1 MTVSEVIRK
10 RDHLN
15 NCIQTL
21 RSGKAINNGVL
32 ADFLQEYYDLLGSLP
47 VGHTEVKWNEKL

>member
-1 MTVSEVIRK
+1 MTVSEVVRK
-10 RDHLN
+10 RYNLD

-21 RSGKAINNGVL
+21 RSGKTIDNDVL
-32 ADFLQEYYDLLGSLP
+32 ANFLQEYYDLLGSLP

>member
-15 NCIQTL
+15 NCVQTL
-21 RSGKAINNGVL
+21 RSGKAIDNGVL

>member
-15 NCIQTL
+15 NCVQTL
-21 RSGKAINNGVL
+21 RSGKTIDNDVL
-32 ADFLQEYYDLLGSLP
+32 AGFLQEYYDLLGSLP

>member
-21 RSGKAINNGVL
+21 RSGKAIDNDVL
-32 ADFLQEYYDLLGSLP
+32 ADFLLEYYDLLGALP
-47 VGHTEVKWNEKL
+47 VQFTEVR

>member
-1 MTVSEVIRK
+1 MTVSEIIRK

-21 RSGKAINNGVL
+21 RSGKAIDNGVL

>member
-15 NCIQTL
+15 TCIQTL
-21 RSGKAINNGVL
+21 RSGKTTGNDVL

-47 VGHTEVKWNEKL
+47 VGYTEVKWNEKL

>member
-10 RDHLN
+10 RDRLN
-15 NCIQTL
+15 NCVQTL
-21 RSGKAINNGVL
+21 RSGKAIDNGVL

>member
-10 RDHLN
+10 QDHLN

-21 RSGKAINNGVL
+21 RSGKAIDNGVL

>member
-1 MTVSEVIRK
+1 MTVSEIIRK

-15 NCIQTL
+15 NCVQTL
-21 RSGKAINNGVL
+21 RSGKAIDNGVL

>member
-21 RSGKAINNGVL
+21 RSGKAIDNGVL

>member
-21 RSGKAINNGVL
+21 RSGKMIDEGVL
-32 ADFLQEYYDLLGSLP
+32 ADFLQEYYDLLGALP
-47 VGHTEVKWNEKL
+47 VEHTEVKWNEKL

>member
-10 RDHLN
+10 RDHLS

-21 RSGKAINNGVL
+21 RSGKTIDEGVL
-32 ADFLQEYYDLLGSLP
+32 ADFLQEYYDLLGALP

>member
-15 NCIQTL
+15 NCVQTL
-21 RSGKAINNGVL
+21 RSGKMIDEGVL

>member
-1 MTVSEVIRK
+1 MTVSEVVRK
-10 RDHLN
+10 RYNLD

-21 RSGKAINNGVL
+21 RSGKAIDNDVL

-47 VGHTEVKWNEKL
+47 VEYTEAKWNEKL